1 MKTKIKV
8 LLTFLV
14 ISNIA
19 FAQNTVK
26 MTNNYGSENPEIQ
39 DIIDFENIY
48 IEKLNFESEK
58 IAVKVLLNFN
68 CVCKKIIL
76 NNILNSQQFFC
87 AKNPKIQ
94 ISFQKYI

>member
-58 IAVKVLLNFN
+58 IN
-68 CVCKKIIL
+68 
-76 NNILNSQQFFC
+76 
-87 AKNPKIQ
+87 
-94 ISFQKYI
+94 